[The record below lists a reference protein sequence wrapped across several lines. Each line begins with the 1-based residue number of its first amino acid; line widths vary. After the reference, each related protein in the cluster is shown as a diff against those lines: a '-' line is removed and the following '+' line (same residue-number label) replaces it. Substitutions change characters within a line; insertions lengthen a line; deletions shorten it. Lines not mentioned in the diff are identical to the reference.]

1 MSTFWTSRSTSSAK
15 RSRSDCALLRP
26 DLERLE
32 TIPGIGR
39 RTAEVLAA
47 EIGLDMS
54 HFPTAG
60 HLASWAGMCP
70 GNHESAG
77 KRKTGKT
84 RKGSKWLRRAL
95 VQAAQ
100 AAARKKG
107 CYPGVQ
113 FRRLIVRGGAKK
125 ALVAV
130 GHTLLITVYYLLT
143 RHEDYHDL
151 TPLQLNE
158 ELRDRA
164 KKRAL
169 QQLDAMGFE
178 VTLSPKPVA
187 A

>member
-1 MSTFWTSRSTSSAK
+1 MQR
-15 RSRSDCALLRP
+15 LRP
-26 DLERLE
+26 FEAELDRLE
-32 TIPGIGR
+32 TIPGVKR

-95 VQAAQ
+95 TESGR

-107 CYPGVQ
+107 SYPSVQ
-113 FRRLIVRGGAKK
+113 YRRLIVRGGPKK
-125 ALVAV
+125 AAVAV
-130 GHTLLITVYYLLT
+130 GHTLLITISSLLT
-143 RHEDYHDL
+143 RQDVYHDVSTRRTTARSRQEARHATTRSPGVRRHAL
-151 TPLQLNE
+151 SETT
-158 ELRDRA
+158 RGMTRHFHVRA
-164 KKRAL
+164 QSTQRYC
-169 QQLDAMGFE
+169 
-178 VTLSPKPVA
+178 
-187 A
+187 